1 MLLDWSALAILALLG
16 AGFYVLAKWTSSF
29 SPPFLN
35 YSQLADM
42 QTTSPNLKER
52 LYNLPQWLLLGSLG
66 LFAIAFLDPHWEKPP
81 GSDPF
86 TPPQTPKEGIAIY
99 IITDRSGSM
108 QEPVLDYGPDG
119 RPIRVPKIDILKRV
133 SKKFVAGDPK
143 SGLTGRPNDLVGLV
157 SFARGADVL
166 VPLTLDHKAILS
178 ELDKLK
184 ISNDEDSQ
192 GTAIGYAIY
201 KTASIISATK
211 HFAEELA
218 KSGKPPYKIQSAIM
232 VLVTDGFQDVNPL
245 DRGRRYRSMEVEEAA
260 AFAKSQGVKLYIINV
275 DPSLN
280 TEQFQPH
287 RNQMRRIA
295 ENTGGK
301 FYIVSEGQSLQ
312 SIYSEI
318 NLLEK
323 SSLPD
328 FSSKKRSLH
337 PIRTLSLYPYFIGA
351 GLILMALSILL
362 QTISLRRVP

>member
-1 MLLDWSALAILALLG
+1 MVLDWSALVLLALFG
-16 AGFYVLAKWTSSF
+16 VCFYTLAKATYSF
-29 SPPFLN
+29 TPPFLH
-35 YSQLADM
+35 YSQLSDM
-42 QTTSPNLKER
+42 QTSSPNLKER
-52 LYNLPQWLLLGSLG
+52 IYNLPKWLLYGSLA
-66 LFAIAFLDPHWEKPP
+66 LFSLAFLDPHWEKPP
-81 GSDPF
+81 GADPF
-86 TPPQTPKEGIAIY
+86 MPPQTPKEGIAIY
-99 IITDRSGSM
+99 LITDKSGSM
-108 QEPVLDYGPDG
+108 KEPVLDYGPDG
-119 RPIRVPKIDILKRV
+119 RPIRVPKIDILKKV
-133 SKKFVAGDPK
+133 SKEFVAGDP
-143 SGLTGRPNDLVGLV
+143 STGLTGRPNDLVGLV

-218 KSGKPPYKIQSAIM
+218 RNGKPPYKIQSAIM

-260 AFAKSQGVKLYIINV
+260 AFAKSQGVKLYVINV

-287 RNQMRRIA
+287 RNQMRRIS
-295 ENTGGK
+295 ESTGGK

-312 SIYSEI
+312 NIYSEI
-318 NLLEK
+318 NQLEK

-328 FSSKKRSLH
+328 FSSRKQTLH
-337 PIRTLSLYPYFIGA
+337 AVRTLSLYPYFIEA
-351 GLILMALSILL
+351 GLILLALSILL
-362 QTISLRRVP
+362 QTLSLRRVP